1 MDNYTSITSGHQ
13 HGENDISISFTASKK
28 KLDRLDPS
36 FIYTQILKEILS
48 TINFEDKHFE
58 EFITYCRT
66 TIGKTITDLNI
77 IEAFRR
83 GYDKKEAIKWYTSE
97 CFLYTMLNQA
107 LRSMDVD
114 IIVRMGFF
122 INDLHRHIQELHSN
136 QFGSQ
141 QSGKTFTVYR
151 GQCLSNEDFDE
162 MINNKGGLLSF
173 NNFLS
178 TSTKRDVSL
187 FFAPQDAT
195 NSELTGILFV
205 ISINPTDSTATFAS
219 IRHVSHHD
227 VEDEILFSMH
237 TIFRI
242 GDIKPT
248 KENKHVQEVNLTLT
262 RDTDEERLTLT
273 KRILQETC
281 PNSNGWYRL
290 GQLLIQMGQSDKA
303 EEVYEDLLSQATH
316 ESDKASIYHQ
326 LGWNKYNQG
335 NYEAALTHYK
345 KTLDIYQ
352 QLSLPNHL
360 ELANT
365 CNNIG
370 LVYHNLNDWYM
381 ALYHLEFALGIRLD
395 SLSQN
400 HLDLAISHNNIGLVY
415 YKKCFYYTALYHC
428 KLALKI
434 RQQLPA
440 NHPDLGTSH
449 NNIGLVYFSIH
460 YYREALNHLEL
471 ALAIRLESLLSN
483 HLDLGASYNNIGLV
497 HEKMGNYSEA
507 HSFYERAV
515 QNGQEPLSS
524 DHQILQQRKE
534 NLERLKK
541 KL

>member
-1 MDNYTSITSGHQ
+1 MASNTTSAHQ
-13 HGENDISISFTASKK
+13 REENTISVSFAASKK
-28 KLDRLDPS
+28 KLDQLDPS
-36 FIYTQILKEILS
+36 FIYTQILKEILLI
-48 TINFEDKHFE
+48 INFEDKHFK
-58 EFITYCRT
+58 EFITYCRE
-66 TIGKTITDLNI
+66 TIVKNDIDLRK
-77 IEAFRR
+77 IEVFGRDYR
-83 GYDKKEAIKWYTSE
+83 NYTPIQWYTSE
-97 CFLYTMLNQA
+97 YFLYSMLNQA

-151 GQCLSNEDFDE
+151 GQCLSNRDFNE

-205 ISINPTDSTATFAS
+205 ISINPTDSTAPFAS
-219 IRHVSHHD
+219 IRDVSQHD

-248 KENKHVQEVNLTLT
+248 TENKRVQEVNLTLT

-273 KRILQETC
+273 KRILEETC
-281 PNSNGWYRL
+281 PDSNGWYRL
-290 GQLLIQMGQSDKA
+290 GQLLIKMGQSDKA

-345 KTLDIYQ
+345 ETLAIYQ
-352 QLSLPNHL
+352 QLSLPNNL
-360 ELANT
+360 GLANT

-370 LVYHNLNDWYM
+370 LVYHNLNDWSN

-400 HLDLAISHNNIGLVY
+400 HLDLAVSHNNIGLVY

-428 KLALKI
+428 KLALEI

-460 YYREALNHLEL
+460 NYREALNHLEL
-471 ALAIRLESLLSN
+471 ALAIRLKSLLSN
-483 HLDLGASYNNIGLV
+483 HLDLGASYNNLGLV
-497 HEKMGNYSEA
+497 HEKMGNYSKA

-515 QNGQEPLSS
+515 QNGQESSSS
-524 DHQILQQRKE
+524 DHQTLQQRRE

>member
-1 MDNYTSITSGHQ
+1 MASNTTSAHQ
-13 HGENDISISFTASKK
+13 REENTISVSFAASKK
-28 KLDRLDPS
+28 KLDQLDPS
-36 FIYTQILKEILS
+36 FIYTQILKEILLI
-48 TINFEDKHFE
+48 INFEDKHFK
-58 EFITYCRT
+58 EFITYCRE
-66 TIGKTITDLNI
+66 TIVKNDIDLRK
-77 IEAFRR
+77 IEVFGRDYR
-83 GYDKKEAIKWYTSE
+83 NYTPIQWYTSE
-97 CFLYTMLNQA
+97 YFLYSMLNQA

-151 GQCLSNEDFDE
+151 GQCLSNRDFNE

-205 ISINPTDSTATFAS
+205 ISINPTDSTAPFAS
-219 IRHVSHHD
+219 IRDVSQHD

-248 KENKHVQEVNLTLT
+248 TENKRVQEVNLTLT

-273 KRILQETC
+273 KRILEETC
-281 PNSNGWYRL
+281 PDSNGWYRL
-290 GQLLIQMGQSDKA
+290 GQLLIKMGQSDKA

-345 KTLDIYQ
+345 ETLAIYQ
-352 QLSLPNHL
+352 QLSLPNNL
-360 ELANT
+360 GLANT

-370 LVYHNLNDWYM
+370 LVYHNLNDWSN

-400 HLDLAISHNNIGLVY
+400 HLDLAVSHNNIGLVY

-428 KLALKI
+428 KLALEI

-460 YYREALNHLEL
+460 NYREALNHLEL
-471 ALAIRLESLLSN
+471 ALAIRLKSLLSN
-483 HLDLGASYNNIGLV
+483 HLDLGASYNNLGLV
-497 HEKMGNYSEA
+497 HEKMGNYSKA

-515 QNGQEPLSS
+515 QNGQESS
-524 DHQILQQRKE
+524 SSYHQTLQQRRE